1 MRPSA
6 KTDTE
11 DSRATSAT
19 GGVRG
24 PPATQ
29 ENLLLR
35 LGVEHFLF
43 EEAAHLDNWR
53 LDEWL
58 ALFTED
64 ARYVVPATDL
74 PNGDPRRDL
83 MLIDDDTKRLRGRVA
98 RLKSRYAHREYPSSR
113 TRRLISNVRVSGAT
127 AEAVEV
133 RASFIVYRFRNGNAD
148 PFIGQYRYTL
158 VPAEGSFKI
167 KARRAELDL
176 ETLSPNGAVSMIL

>member
-1 MRPSA
+1 M
-6 KTDTE
+6 TTE
-11 DSRATSAT
+11 TQLGAAVTPRVSRAA
-19 GGVRG
+19 VEDFLYHE
-24 PPATQ
+24 A
-29 ENLLLR
+29 ELLD
-35 LGVEHFLF
+35 E
-43 EEAAHLDNWR
+43 WR

-58 ALFTED
+58 ALFTDD
-64 ARYVVPATDL
+64 ATYVVPSTDN
-74 PNGDPRRDL
+74 PRGDPTEAL
-83 MLIDDDTKRLRGRVA
+83 VLIDDDRERLYWRVE
-98 RLKSRYAHREYPSSR
+98 RLKSRHAHREYPWSR

>member
-1 MRPSA
+1 VPS
-6 KTDTE
+6 TDNP
-11 DSRATSAT
+11 R
-19 GGVRG
+19 
-24 PPATQ
+24 
-29 ENLLLR
+29 
-35 LGVEHFLF
+35 
-43 EEAAHLDNWR
+43 
-53 LDEWL
+53 
-58 ALFTED
+58 
-64 ARYVVPATDL
+64 
-74 PNGDPRRDL
+74 GDPTEAL
-83 MLIDDDTKRLRGRVA
+83 VLIDDDRERLYWRVE
-98 RLKSRYAHREYPSSR
+98 RLKSRHAHREYPWSR